1 MSGVR
6 ESGQSEAFGLLDP
19 RVQRWIWQQRWTDLR
34 DAQERAARPILEGD
48 RDVLI
53 AAATASGKTEAA
65 FLPIVSSLLTTSG
78 RGVAALYVAPLRAL
92 INDQYDRLSGLCES
106 LEIPVHKWHGD
117 VGDAPKQRVMKNP
130 SGILL
135 ITPESLEALFVRRG
149 TAIAGTFACLKY
161 AVIDEVHAFIGEER
175 GRQVQSLLDRLEVV
189 LDRPVPRVGLSATI
203 GDLSLAAAWLRPS
216 DPERVLVIE
225 GDDGGQEIKLLVRG
239 YEIRPPKVGS
249 EPLPIQ
255 ETEKRPAE
263 AEEPTEGSI
272 LEIADQ
278 LFGTTHLGHHL
289 IFANSRNQVET
300 YADLLRRWCE
310 KEVLPISYFPHHGN
324 LSKEIREEA
333 ESRLKDDSRPA
344 SAVCTVTLE
353 LGIDVGN
360 VETIAQVGAPT
371 SVSGLRQRLGRSGRR
386 GQAAVLR
393 IYVQEPELRSD
404 LPLHATLR
412 SQLVQSVA
420 IVQLMLKGWCEPPL
434 VGALHLSTL
443 VQQLLSLVAQYGGVS
458 PSDAWAILCVRGPFK
473 GMTPSLFGLFL
484 HSLGDE
490 DLLTQMPD
498 GTLLLGQKAERI
510 VEHYQFYAAFAT
522 PDEFSIVAGGKT
534 LGTLPIDDPLAEGS
548 YLIFAGRRWRVEAL
562 DLDRRLI
569 SVVPAP
575 GGRVPVF
582 GGGGGLV
589 HDAVRQEMRS
599 IYIGGQIPTFL
610 DQAATG
616 LLREGRGSFARA
628 ELVSNRIVQSGTS
641 TLLFPW
647 VGDRA
652 LNTLAVALSSVGY
665 GATKEGVAVNVL
677 NSRAE
682 DVADTLADMA
692 EAGPLEATALASTV
706 AYKQSA
712 KWDWALSET
721 LMNEEYGHRDLDVEG
736 AWRAASF
743 VVSRHRPPP

>member
-1 MSGVR
+1 MSGAQ
-6 ESGQSEAFGLLDP
+6 ESGQSEAFALLDP

-34 DAQERAARPILEGD
+34 DAQERAARPILDGD

-65 FLPIVSSLLTTSG
+65 FLPIVSSLLKVSG
-78 RGVAALYVAPLRAL
+78 RGVATLYIAPLRAL
-92 INDQYDRLSGLCES
+92 INDQYERLSGLCES

-117 VGDAPKQRVMKNP
+117 VGDAPKQRLMKDP

-135 ITPESLEALFVRRG
+135 ITPESLEAMLVRKG

-161 AVIDEVHAFIGEER
+161 VVIDEVHAFIGQER

-189 LDRPVPRVGLSATI
+189 LDRRVPRVGLSATI
-203 GDLSLAAAWLRPS
+203 GDLGLAAAWLRPS
-216 DPERVLVIE
+216 DRDQVLVIE

-239 YEIRPPKVGS
+239 YEIRPPKVRS
-249 EPLPIQ
+249 DRSPDQ
-255 ETEKRPAE
+255 ETAERPT
-263 AEEPTEGSI
+263 EEEGPTEGSI

-300 YADLLRRWCE
+300 YADLLRRRCE
-310 KEVLPISYFPHHGN
+310 TEVLPLTYFPHHGN

-333 ESRLKDDSRPA
+333 ESRLKDESRPA
-344 SAVCTVTLE
+344 AAVCTVTLE

-360 VETIAQVGAPT
+360 VETIAQVGAPA
-371 SVSGLRQRLGRSGRR
+371 SVSALRQRLGRSGRR

-393 IYVQEPELRSD
+393 MYVQEPELRSD

-412 SQLVQSVA
+412 SQVVQSVA
-420 IVQLMLKGWCEPPL
+420 IVQLMLNGWCEPPL

-458 PSDAWAILCVRGPFK
+458 PSDAYGILCSRGPFK
-473 GMTPSLFGLFL
+473 EVTPSLFGLFL
-484 HSLGDE
+484 HSLGDQ
-490 DLLTQMPD
+490 DLLTQMSD

-510 VEHYQFYAAFAT
+510 VAHYQFYAAFAT
-522 PDEFSIVAGGKT
+522 PDEFTIVAGGRT
-534 LGTLPIDDPLAEGS
+534 LGSLPIDDPLAEGS
-548 YLIFAGRRWRVEAL
+548 YLLFAGRRWRVESL

-569 SVVPAP
+569 SVAPAP
-575 GGRVPVF
+575 GGRVPTF

-599 IYIGGQIPTFL
+599 IYLDGHVPAFL
-610 DQAATG
+610 DSAAIG
-616 LLREGRGSFARA
+616 LLREGRDNFARA
-628 ELVSNRIVQSGTS
+628 NLASKGIVQSGSS

-652 LNTLAVALSSVGY
+652 LNTLAVALASVGY
-665 GATKEGVAVNVL
+665 DATREGVAVNVL
-677 NSRAE
+677 GSKAE
-682 DVADTLADMA
+682 DVADTLADLA
-692 EAGPLEATALASTV
+692 EAGPLDATALASTV

-721 LMNEEYGHRDLDVEG
+721 LMNEEYGHRDLDVDG
-736 AWRAASF
+736 ARKAACL
-743 VVSRHRPPP
+743 VAERE